1 MPARVVVVH
10 DDATFLDDT
19 VSALQGAGYDVAGF
33 SQSMAAIEALQAAAQ
48 RVEILITRIRFPEG
62 MPHGVSLALM
72 ARRKR
77 PGIKVLFTVQRDMVP
92 HAQEIG
98 EVLIAPIAADEVV
111 AKVREMLE
119 SDSADCPKG

>member
-10 DDATFLDDT
+10 DDATFLNDT

-33 SQSMAAIEALQAAAQ
+33 PQSMAAIEALQAAQ
-48 RVEILITRIRFPEG
+48 RVEILITRVRFPEG
-62 MPHGVSLALM
+62 TPRGVSLALM